1 MISKSYTGRIIWG
14 TVTKYKEMCWSLLWQ
29 NLSHYIVR
37 SVENLLTQH
46 LRNTAQKL
54 KFSIKDFFSK
64 CYKIHDQIRPKTIIS
79 YGNSFFLMKPLFC
92 DHWDLKNFVCSISTW
107 NLIDKCS
114 SVILANQCSWSFGSL
129 NNLNH
134 FTTLN

>member
-64 CYKIHDQIRPKTIIS
+64 CYKIRDQIRPKTIIS
-79 YGNSFFLMKPLFC
+79 CGNFFSSNETIVLWSLGLEKLCLFNFYLEFDWQMQLCNFSKPMLVVL
-92 DHWDLKNFVCSISTW
+92 WKS
-107 NLIDKCS
+107 
-114 SVILANQCSWSFGSL
+114 
-129 NNLNH
+129 
-134 FTTLN
+134 